1 MKRLTQIVGLAMA
14 CAFASGAA
22 HADTLE
28 KPGGFPERPLTIV
41 VPYGTGGGSDT
52 VARALA
58 GPLSEVVD
66 TEVRVINQPGAGGFA
81 ALPDYLSRPADG
93 YAIFQ
98 HTNFVIE
105 GEVVGRV
112 DIDILG
118 ELHPLCTA
126 NKAYSQVYIRT
137 DDERSSDW
145 ESFVAYAK
153 ENPGDIKVGN
163 VNTELGQVNLLAE
176 AAGFEVEQINFGM
189 PAERYASVVGGHADV
204 LYEQPGDVRSFL
216 DAGQMKPILTL
227 LKDERPADFP
237 DTPILTDVG
246 LGDLQTIF
254 LTRMIM
260 VHSDVPE
267 ARKEYLE
274 AACRQAYESEQFQAQ
289 LVKQNLDPATSYLT
303 AAETRELLEGQKAA
317 FRMIHG
323 K

>member
-112 DIDILG
+112 DIDFLG
-118 ELHPLCTA
+118 NCIRFARRTRPTARSISAPTTNASATGNPLLPTPRKTPA
-126 NKAYSQVYIRT
+126 IS
-137 DDERSSDW
+137 RS
-145 ESFVAYAK
+145 
-153 ENPGDIKVGN
+153 
-163 VNTELGQVNLLAE
+163 
-176 AAGFEVEQINFGM
+176 
-189 PAERYASVVGGHADV
+189 
-204 LYEQPGDVRSFL
+204 
-216 DAGQMKPILTL
+216 
-227 LKDERPADFP
+227 
-237 DTPILTDVG
+237 
-246 LGDLQTIF
+246 
-254 LTRMIM
+254 
-260 VHSDVPE
+260 
-267 ARKEYLE
+267 
-274 AACRQAYESEQFQAQ
+274 
-289 LVKQNLDPATSYLT
+289 AT
-303 AAETRELLEGQKAA
+303 
-317 FRMIHG
+317 
-323 K
+323 